1 MKINRVYCDRDV
13 RRHLRLFS
21 GHDNNNNTVYTPK
34 IENIAVIEIYSRNYF
49 SKTFPG
55 IYLIISQNFTAI
67 GCMFFESIENTHTH
81 TRACGHAFASSA
93 VFASGIRPST
103 GSEPGEEFSPENQNM
118 ENIKENS
125 SENQKYAN
133 SPAGDMH
140 VNLAAARGDV
150 TAPPTAATTSAT
162 TASPA

>member
-1 MKINRVYCDRDV
+1 MC
-13 RRHLRLFS
+13 
-21 GHDNNNNTVYTPK
+21 GNNVSEFVDKAITNTSLVSEEP
-34 IENIAVIEIYSRNYF
+34 SR
-49 SKTFPG
+49 
-55 IYLIISQNFTAI
+55 
-67 GCMFFESIENTHTH
+67 
-81 TRACGHAFASSA
+81 SA
-93 VFASGIRPST
+93 EQVPERPST